1 MIIVLILKIL
11 SSIANLSMN
20 IFSFSLTIYCF
31 INYKKLGDLRIF
43 ILLPALSFV
52 DSFSLIILTQI
63 LSQKN
68 SFYIF
73 SEFFQIVYLCI
84 ELAIII
90 FFYLKNILRVQFKFY
105 YFTSIIVIVIL
116 LSLRY
121 FLGLNVAI
129 DYLPLFVVIESLIV
143 NIFFGVLISYK
154 IKEDGIE
161 ISQWVNEINN
171 GFFLFVN
178 TTTPYYLTIN
188 YLDNHQEVATT
199 YLNFI
204 GSFGYIILFYHI
216 YKAKK
221 CYLLN

>member
-1 MIIVLILKIL
+1 
-11 SSIANLSMN
+11 MN
-20 IFSFSLTIYCF
+20 IFSFSLAIYGF
-31 INYKKLGDLRIF
+31 VNFKKLRDLKIF
-43 ILLPALSFV
+43 ILIPALSFI
-52 DSFSLIILTQI
+52 DSFSLILLTQI
-63 LSQKN
+63 FGQKN
-68 SFYIF
+68 SFYVF
-73 SEFFQIVYLCI
+73 SEYFQIVYLSS
-84 ELAIII
+84 ELGIIII
-90 FFYLKNILRVQFKFY
+90 FYLKSILRIQFKFY
-105 YFTSIIVIVIL
+105 YFISIIITAIL

-121 FLGLNVAI
+121 FLGLNIAI
-129 DYLPLFVVIESLIV
+129 DYLPIFVIIESLIV
-143 NIFFGVLISYK
+143 NIFFGILISHK

-161 ISQWVNEINN
+161 ISQWANKLNN